1 MNKQA
6 PFAVEPF
13 AAQGHQTGCRCAK
26 CRQAGSSPGLAQEF
40 LPLFAQGVPTRR
52 NQPMFE
58 VAPFAAFGTAPAS
71 LPGLGN
77 EVVDAQV
84 GEWGRRGQS
93 GRWGMS
99 SGWRPTPNLRR
110 PSAWRRRRRARW
122 PGWGFAVEPFG
133 IETQSSEQVRW
144 AQNALNQIMGLD
156 LPVNGFLDVATRS
169 ALRSFQR
176 AQGLPASGIVGPDT
190 VEALRAAIGGQPAGV
205 DGGEEMGEEVEIGP
219 LTARLTW
226 VRPARAKQGPQ
237 DPYPFTREGAA
248 KKSGGGVYIVVNSD
262 TGDILKVGKAMS
274 FASRFGKDKTYRN
287 RLSLKSGSPVEPDKL
302 RFYLGQIKGVDPFTH
317 VERALARLLINK
329 GQSLPASRPV
339 PPQPVQ
345 GAVDL
350 TNILPSQLKPK
361 FQPSGNLTLS
371 KGTTWEVS

>member
-6 PFAVEPF
+6 SFAVEPF
-13 AAQGHQTGCRCAK
+13 AMPAHTNGCGCAK
-26 CRQAGSSPGLAQEF
+26 CRQAELPFGLAQE
-40 LPLFAQGVPTRR
+40 
-52 NQPMFE
+52 E
-58 VAPFAAFGTAPAS
+58 
-71 LPGLGN
+71 
-77 EVVDAQV
+77 
-84 GEWGRRGQS
+84 EWGGRGSSALWGRQARFRPPGSRR
-93 GRWGMS
+93 
-99 SGWRPTPNLRR
+99 L
-110 PSAWRRRRRARW
+110 SAWRRRQPTRW
-122 PGWGFAVEPFG
+122 PRWGFAIEPFG
-133 IETQSSEQVRW
+133 VEMPSSEQVRW
-144 AQNALNQIMGLD
+144 AQNALNQLMGLD
-156 LPVNGFLDVATRS
+156 LPVNGFLDRATRS

-176 AQGLPASGIVGPDT
+176 AQGLPASGSVGPDT
-190 VEALRAAIGGQPAGV
+190 VEALRAALGSQAAGV
-205 DGGEEMGEEVEIGP
+205 DGNEEIGEEVEIGP

-339 PPQPVQ
+339 PPQLVQ

-350 TNILPSQLKPK
+350 TNILPSQLKSK